1 MSVRIILTV
10 FALLIAPV
18 HLAYAAG
25 DAPKP
30 PEQDWSFSGPFGT
43 YDKAAMQRG
52 LKVYREVCAACHA
65 MKRIYFRNLEALGYS
80 EAQVKN
86 IAAEYTVIDG
96 PDSEGEMFERTAKAS
111 DAFPSP
117 YPNKQAATAANG
129 AYPPDLSLIK
139 KARANGAD
147 YLFGLLTGYTEPPKY
162 YLEHNDPVPEGKYY
176 NKYYPGHIITMAAPL
191 SDGQVAYEDG
201 TSETVEQYSK
211 DITYFLAWAAEPEM
225 EDRKRLGVQVLIFLL
240 VFAGIMYGI
249 KKKIWADVH

>member
-1 MSVRIILTV
+1 MSVRMIIAV
-10 FALLIAPV
+10 IALSIMPFN
-18 HLAYAAG
+18 LALAAG
-25 DAPKP
+25 DAKKP
-30 PEQDWSFSGPFGT
+30 PEYDWSFNGPFGT

-80 EAQVKN
+80 EAQIKN

-96 PDSEGEMFERTAKAS
+96 PDAEGEMFERPAKPS

-117 YPNKQAATAANG
+117 YPNKNAAKAANG

-139 KARANGAD
+139 KARAHGAD
-147 YLFGLLTGYTEPPKY
+147 YTKALLTGYVEPPEYFTKKNGP
-162 YLEHNDPVPEGKYY
+162 LLDGQYY
-176 NKYYPGHIITMAAPL
+176 NKYMAGNVIAMASPL
-191 SDGQVAYEDG
+191 MDGQIAYEDG
-201 TSETVEQYSK
+201 SPETIEQYAK
-211 DITYFLAWAAEPEM
+211 DVTHFLAWAAEPEM
-225 EDRKRLGVQVLIFLL
+225 EERKRLGVQVLIFLF